1 MIILIGS
8 RALKCVQSQLSPQ
21 RGDNLFAI
29 LGAALGQDSEVNA
42 AFGQKCIG
50 SANSR
55 TTGATFV
62 GDFLNMHRAP
72 SHSGILCDAPS
83 RAARRRLS

>member
-1 MIILIGS
+1 MIILNRKQS
-8 RALKCVQSQLSPQ
+8 PKCVQSQFSPQ

-62 GDFLNMHRAP
+62 ER
-72 SHSGILCDAPS
+72 S
-83 RAARRRLS
+83 